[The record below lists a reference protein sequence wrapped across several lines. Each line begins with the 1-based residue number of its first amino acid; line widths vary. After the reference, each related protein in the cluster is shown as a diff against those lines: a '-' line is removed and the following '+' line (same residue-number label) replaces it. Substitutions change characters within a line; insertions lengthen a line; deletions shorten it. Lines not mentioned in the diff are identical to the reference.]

1 MVSSPASAPRPP
13 GRPRSEAARRRILQ
27 AANELLTRDGF
38 VALTMEAIA
47 SKAKVSKATLYRWWS
62 TKAAVVMDGFLA
74 ANEPRILF
82 PDTGSVREDI
92 RHQMHRLVELFA
104 SQTGRTIAALI
115 AEGQTDPELAEAFR
129 SRWLS
134 IRRIEAKQ
142 VLERGIARGELRS
155 DLDDLDVVLDALYG
169 PIYCRLL
176 VGHAPL
182 DADFVNRLADFVIN
196 GISAQPATAAN
207 LERSPN
213 SE

>member
-1 MVSSPASAPRPP
+1 
-13 GRPRSEAARRRILQ
+13 
-27 AANELLTRDGF
+27 
-38 VALTMEAIA
+38 MEAIA

-92 RHQMHRLVELFA
+92 RHQMHRVVELFA

-142 VLERGIARGELRS
+142 VLERVSHGGN
-155 DLDDLDVVLDALYG
+155 
-169 PIYCRLL
+169 
-176 VGHAPL
+176 
-182 DADFVNRLADFVIN
+182 F
-196 GISAQPATAAN
+196 AAI
-207 LERSPN
+207 
-213 SE
+213 